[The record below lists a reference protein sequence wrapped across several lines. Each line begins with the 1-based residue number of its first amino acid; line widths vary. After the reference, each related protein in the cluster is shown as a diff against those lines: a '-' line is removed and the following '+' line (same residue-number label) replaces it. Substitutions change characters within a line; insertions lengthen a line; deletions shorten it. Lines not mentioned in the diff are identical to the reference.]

1 TLYYKQ
7 QIESIDALTKIKSSN
22 FVTQKVHAIKENFLD
37 FHPEKKEEKAVIIVA
52 LYVIN
57 WLIETLKTA
66 KGREIVS
73 NIPLSEQLWY
83 YVAKNDPF
91 VTKTIEYLTDIAGY
105 SDGRQLIPLQKKDL
119 NGRQYQVKLQH
130 LVGYPS
136 VVSKDGIVYQYPVSL
151 QDFQKDNYPDLTIFG
166 YVYLEPFTTDRA
178 VCRSIIKERHL
189 ISAQRSVSA
198 DIRTQI
204 EEIERMSMGIKGENS
219 DIRPAIMS
227 DTAFEV
233 AKVLREQK
241 SFADSSYVHKEIE
254 KSGIN
259 IEYRI
264 ENLQNKLQEND
275 MRYQTSMEAAHD
287 FVKLESDRALT
298 ALVKENKQ
306 RFDNE
311 LRKQTEQMLE
321 LQKQLESQNKHYI
334 KEIEKH

>member
-1 TLYYKQ
+1 
-7 QIESIDALTKIKSSN
+7 
-22 FVTQKVHAIKENFLD
+22 
-37 FHPEKKEEKAVIIVA
+37 
-52 LYVIN
+52 
-57 WLIETLKTA
+57 
-66 KGREIVS
+66 
-73 NIPLSEQLWY
+73 
-83 YVAKNDPF
+83 
-91 VTKTIEYLTDIAGY
+91 
-105 SDGRQLIPLQKKDL
+105 
-119 NGRQYQVKLQH
+119 
-130 LVGYPS
+130 
-136 VVSKDGIVYQYPVSL
+136 
-151 QDFQKDNYPDLTIFG
+151 
-166 YVYLEPFTTDRA
+166 
-178 VCRSIIKERHL
+178 
-189 ISAQRSVSA
+189 
-198 DIRTQI
+198 
-204 EEIERMSMGIKGENS
+204 MGIKGENS

-241 SFADSSYVHKEIE
+241 SFADSNYVHKEIE

-334 KEIEKH
+334 KEIEKHLQSENKQYMEQVQKQLEIQNVNRMEQIQKQSESQ